1 MNGIPVSLYL
11 LTARLLQ
18 LNTLRGFQALA
29 QEVKAAVAKKNA
41 ERQAKI
47 RRAAEAE
54 RIVTTLGAMQT
65 AASKAVQRH
74 GGDSNKR
81 RAARVMAVKQA
92 ADKELDALLAK
103 VDKEVG
109 YRRQPPLISLPVPP

>member
-1 MNGIPVSLYL
+1 MAFRFSLHV

-18 LNTLRGFQALA
+18 LNALRGFQALA

-54 RIVTTLGAMQT
+54 SIVTTLGAMQT

-74 GGDSNKR
+74 GGDSNRR

-109 YRRQPPLISLPVPP
+109 YRR